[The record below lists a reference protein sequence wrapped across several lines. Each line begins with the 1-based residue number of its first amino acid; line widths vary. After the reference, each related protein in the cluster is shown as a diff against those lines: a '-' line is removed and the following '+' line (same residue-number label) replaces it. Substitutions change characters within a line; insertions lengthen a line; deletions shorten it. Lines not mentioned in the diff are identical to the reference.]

1 MLCDRGGLIL
11 STISIFA
18 LLDDMLMSE
27 LKLEFESR
35 LSFAIAESATSD
47 LHKLEWYWNG
57 KY

>member
-18 LLDDMLMSE
+18 LLVDMLMSE
-27 LKLEFESR
+27 LKLEFEST

-47 LHKLEWYWNG
+47 LHKLE
-57 KY
+57 